1 MKRDVFCLFALV
13 FLLCGAEGASAQ
25 KRGGGPESDGVT
37 IGGKVWATRNV
48 GAKGK
53 FVKTPQEAGKYYTFE
68 EAQSV
73 CPKGWRTPT
82 ASEFDELV
90 GAGSEWT
97 VEGKTG
103 GRRFGKGTEAI
114 FLPAAGAHFTYEKA
128 PAEVD
133 ARGHYWS
140 SDAYSDALGYDLPQ
154 GAMAYNLRFD
164 QGSVMTIY
172 HNNRA
177 FGYPVRCVRAE

>member
-1 MKRDVFCLFALV
+1 MKKV
-13 FLLCGAEGASAQ
+13 FLILLALLFTARLSEAVAQ
-25 KRGGGPESDGVT
+25 NDGVT
-37 IGGKVWATRNV
+37 IGGVTWATRNV

-53 FVKTPQEAGKYYTFE
+53 FVKNPQDVGRYYTFE

-82 ASEFDELV
+82 AGEFDTLV

-97 VEGKTG
+97 VEGTTK
-103 GRRFGKGTEAI
+103 GRSFGSGSATI
-114 FLPAAGAHFTYEKA
+114 FIPAAGAHFTYDKA
-128 PAEVD
+128 PAEVG

-164 QGSVMTIY
+164 EKSAMTIY

-177 FGYPVRCVRAE
+177 FGYPVRCVKAE